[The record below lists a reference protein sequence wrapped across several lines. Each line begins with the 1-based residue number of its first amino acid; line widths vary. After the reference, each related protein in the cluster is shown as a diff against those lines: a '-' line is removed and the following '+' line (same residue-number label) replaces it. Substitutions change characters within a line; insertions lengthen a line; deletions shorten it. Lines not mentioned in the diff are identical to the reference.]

1 MKKLELMTLYLKK
14 VQCHSPLH
22 QIKSTKN
29 KGLLLPGT
37 APRHTCSVYGLESG
51 KQSKAKM

>member
-22 QIKSTKN
+22 KIKSTKN